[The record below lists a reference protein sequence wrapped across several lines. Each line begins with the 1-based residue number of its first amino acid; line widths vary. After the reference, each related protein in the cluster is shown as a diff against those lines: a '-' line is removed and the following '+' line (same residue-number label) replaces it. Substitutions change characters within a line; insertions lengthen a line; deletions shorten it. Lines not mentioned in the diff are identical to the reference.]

1 VEANNSQV
9 VFGDINLSEQ
19 PIRGNY
25 NPGAGG
31 WPTIRYFNQ
40 RTGYEGAPYTK
51 KTDGAMCDEL
61 GKESYMQ
68 AYVEEAGSTS
78 LCSLVDGSNCSDK
91 EREFAEK
98 WKAKTADELAAQT
111 KRLKDMVGQKMK
123 PELTKW
129 LGQRINVLAQIAAA
143 AAPKDEL

>member
-1 VEANNSQV
+1 MEANNSQV

-40 RTGYEGAPYTK
+40 RTGCASQTPARVTVGPRRTLRELLPPLGGRYEGAPYTK

-68 AYVEEAGSTS
+68 AYVEE
-78 LCSLVDGSNCSDK
+78 
-91 EREFAEK
+91 
-98 WKAKTADELAAQT
+98 
-111 KRLKDMVGQKMK
+111 
-123 PELTKW
+123 
-129 LGQRINVLAQIAAA
+129 
-143 AAPKDEL
+143 